1 MRRICAA
8 LAALTISV
16 PLAASAATS
25 GYAWDSVTRIAMNAD
40 QSSLQPG
47 DFNADFSAA
56 SAVQAPQQGGGG
68 LFAQMHQAMAM
79 GQTMGQMMQ
88 TGIAEHH
95 YVAGTKERTDEISMQ
110 TATILDCS
118 ARTIT
123 TLDLKKKTYRVVS
136 MDQPAGHDSG
146 GGGNGSGRSD
156 DDTHVAITLKNAAL
170 GPRDVGGQATNGYR
184 ADMTIVETKPS
195 TGESHTQNANM
206 LGYYTGISRPMM
218 SCFGGAPAAGSGH
231 GPGMMMG
238 GYQRLMQALAAS
250 GMSSRFSVKQ
260 SGPSLPL
267 NEFAMF
273 DAVTFTSEQRGG
285 AATFVEER
293 GNLHAIGANDPAFSI
308 PSDFTQQQ

>member
-8 LAALTISV
+8 LAALTVSFPI
-16 PLAASAATS
+16 AASAATS
-25 GYAWDSVTRIAMNAD
+25 GYAWDSVTKIEMNAD

-47 DFNADFSAA
+47 DFNSDFAAA
-56 SAVQAPQQGGGG
+56 SAVQTQQQSGGGIFG
-68 LFAQMHQAMAM
+68 QLHQAMAM
-79 GQTMGQMMQ
+79 GQGMQQMMQ
-88 TGIAEHH
+88 TGMAQHH
-95 YVAGTKERTDEISMQ
+95 YIAGTKERTDDIALQ
-110 TATILDCS
+110 TATITDCA

-123 TLDLKKKTYRVVS
+123 TLDLRKKTYRVVS
-136 MDQPAGHDSG
+136 MDQPAGHDTG
-146 GGGNGSGRSD
+146 GGGSGPGRSD
-156 DDTHVAITLKNAAL
+156 DDTHVAITLTNTAL
-170 GPRDVGGQATNGYR
+170 GARDVGGEATKGYR
-184 ADMTIVETKPS
+184 ANMTIVETKPS

-218 SCFGGAPAAGSGH
+218 SCFGGASAAGGAH
-231 GPGMMMG
+231 GPGMMMA

-260 SGPSLPL
+260 SGPTLPL

-273 DAVTFTSEQRGG
+273 DAITFSSEQRG
-285 AATFVEER
+285 AATFVTER